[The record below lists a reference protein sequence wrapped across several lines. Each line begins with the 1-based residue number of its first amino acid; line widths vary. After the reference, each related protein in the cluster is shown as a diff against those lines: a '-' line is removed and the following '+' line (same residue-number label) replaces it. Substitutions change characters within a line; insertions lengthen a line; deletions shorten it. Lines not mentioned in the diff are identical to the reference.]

1 MADDRVRLTAGSA
14 ELGLTLSPQT
24 LDRMIAF
31 RDLLARWNRVYNL
44 TAVRDPR
51 AMIERHLLDSL
62 TVAPY
67 LQGLRCLDVGTGAG
81 LPGIPLALAV
91 PERHFTLV
99 DSQAKRIRFLRQVA
113 VELEIP
119 NVEIVHSRVE
129 EFQPEQRFDTVVSRA
144 FSRLDDF
151 VALAGRLC
159 ASNGQLLAMKGAKN
173 REEWSL
179 EAGAWVIDSVFDLHV
194 PGLAGER
201 HLVCVRST
209 VKPRADDPLKGRE

>member
-151 VALAGRLC
+151 VTLAGRLC

>member
-1 MADDRVRLTAGSA
+1 
-14 ELGLTLSPQT
+14 
-24 LDRMIAF
+24 MIAF

-151 VALAGRLC
+151 VTLAGRLC